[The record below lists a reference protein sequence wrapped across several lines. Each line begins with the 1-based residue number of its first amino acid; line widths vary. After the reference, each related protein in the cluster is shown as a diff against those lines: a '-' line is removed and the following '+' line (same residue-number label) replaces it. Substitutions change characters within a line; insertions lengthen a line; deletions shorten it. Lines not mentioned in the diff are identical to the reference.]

1 MKIGKS
7 YLPESAI
14 SSFVVLPWT
23 SSCFFSSE
31 MVKNPLDICWVMC
44 WVSKLQINM
53 RQLLPLC
60 KKHSDIQ
67 LPMLVDWCGFVLKWV
82 IDRRWKIGKQ
92 CSNPIWLLDWIM
104 YGGTQVIIG
113 QDQQN
118 WTGWHPQSMN
128 WWCAWCLDTGQN
140 IAACHDALLEDS
152 WKDPTIA
159 HLSLVDDVWWGQFLA
174 VDEWL
179 VNFVAPMP

>member
-159 HLSLVDDVWWGQFLA
+159 HLSLVEKA
-174 VDEWL
+174 
-179 VNFVAPMP
+179 